1 MSDYK
6 LPMLFREDLRTID
19 LALTIA
25 IKHLKERKAFADEIW
40 IAKMKNLIADLEA
53 TTWKELPTPNTLN
66 K

>member
-19 LALTIA
+19 LALNIA

-40 IAKMKNLIADLEA
+40 IAKMKNLIADLET

>member
-19 LALTIA
+19 LALNIA
-25 IKHLKERKAFADEIW
+25 IEHLKERKAFADEIW
-40 IAKMKNLIADLEA
+40 IAKMKNLIADLET

>member
-19 LALTIA
+19 LALSIA

-40 IAKMKNLIADLEA
+40 IAKMKNLIADLEN

>member
-40 IAKMKNLIADLEA
+40 IAKMKNLIADLET